1 MKAVDINSST
11 YIGLNEEN
19 NKEDPKFEV
28 GDHVRILKCKI
39 IFAKGYSS
47 NWSEGVFV
55 IKKDKKAFPWI
66 YLISDL
72 NSEDIVLWKRIAN
85 KKLEIV

>member
-11 YIGLNEEN
+11 YIGLNKEN

-55 IKKDKKAFPWI
+55 IKKDKHFLGYI
-66 YLISDL
+66 
-72 NSEDIVLWKRIAN
+72 
-85 KKLEIV
+85 

>member
-11 YIGLNEEN
+11 YIGLNKEN

-28 GDHVRILKCKI
+28 GDHVRILKCKS

-55 IKKDKKAFPWI
+55 IKKVKKFLGYI
-66 YLISDL
+66 LLVILIVKTL
-72 NSEDIVLWKRIAN
+72 FCEKELQITN
-85 KKLEIV
+85 

>member
-11 YIGLNEEN
+11 YIGLNKEN

-28 GDHVRILKCKI
+28 GDHVRILKCKS

-55 IKKDKKAFPWI
+55 IKKDKKHFLGYI
-66 YLISDL
+66 LLVILIVKTL
-72 NSEDIVLWKRIAN
+72 FCEKELQITLKIV
-85 KKLEIV
+85 